1 MKFNYQTR
9 TKQGEVR
16 TGQVEASSKET
27 AATLLQKHGLYVT
40 FLEEAAPPLY
50 AKRIQFFEK
59 ISKKDIV
66 LFSRQLAIMFQ
77 SKVPL
82 VESLRVLSTQAKNPN
97 FREKIIKISE
107 DVEAGT
113 PFSKTLSQYP
123 DVFSFFYIA
132 MVRSGEVSGKLAE
145 VLDYL
150 ADHVEREYHLEA
162 RTKGAL
168 IYPALIMLVVILVL
182 AMLIFFVI
190 PHLSEVLKGTG
201 MPLPP
206 LTKFVIGMA
215 DFFRSWGLLMFVAI
229 ILIIIASFRYYLT
242 ESGRKFFDRYSL
254 KLPFLGG
261 LLKMIFVT
269 RFAENLSTL
278 IAGGLPITKALDTV
292 ADIIGNNAYKTVIHE
307 AKEEVKR
314 GEPISVVLSRSPELF
329 PPVFTQMVLVGERTG
344 SLDTTLMNIVNFY
357 RKEIDRKTENVL
369 SIIEPALIVFL
380 GLVVAGLMLSIL
392 MPLYRMVTF

>member
-1 MKFNYQTR
+1 MKFNYQAR
-9 TKQGEVR
+9 TKKGEVR
-16 TGQVEASSKET
+16 TGRVEASSKET

-40 FLEEAAPPLY
+40 FLEEAAPPIY
-50 AKRIQFFEK
+50 AKRIKFFEK

-82 VESLRVLSTQAKNPN
+82 VESLRVLSAQAKNTN

-107 DVEAGT
+107 EVEAGT
-113 PFSKTLSQYP
+113 PFSKTLSKYP
-123 DVFSFFYIA
+123 DVFSSFYIA
-132 MVRSGEVSGKLAE
+132 MVRSGEVSGKLSE

-150 ADHVEREYHLEA
+150 ANHVEREYHLEA

-168 IYPALIMLVVILVL
+168 IYPALILLVVILVL
-182 AMLIFFVI
+182 SMLMFFVI
-190 PHLSEVLKGTG
+190 PHLSEVLEGTG

-215 DFFRSWGLLMFVAI
+215 AFFKSWGWLMLVAT

-242 ESGRKFFDRYSL
+242 ESGRKFFDKYSL
-254 KLPFLGG
+254 KLPLVGG
-261 LLKMIFVT
+261 LLEMIFLT

-278 IAGGLPITKALDTV
+278 IAGGLPITQALDTV
-292 ADIIGNNAYKTVIHE
+292 ADIIGNNSYKAVIHE

-314 GEPISVVLSRSPELF
+314 GEPISVVLSRSPDLF

-344 SLDTTLMNIVNFY
+344 SLDTTLMNIVDFY
-357 RKEIDRKTENVL
+357 RKEVDRKIENVL
-369 SIIEPALIVFL
+369 SVIEPVLIVFL

-392 MPLYRMVTF
+392 MPLYRMVAF

>member
-1 MKFNYQTR
+1 MKFNYQAR
-9 TKQGEVR
+9 TKKGEVR
-16 TGQVEASSKET
+16 TGRVEASSKET

-40 FLEEAAPPLY
+40 FLEEAAPPIY
-50 AKRIQFFEK
+50 AKRIKFFEK

-82 VESLRVLSTQAKNPN
+82 VESLRVLSAQAKNTN

-107 DVEAGT
+107 EVEAGT
-113 PFSKTLSQYP
+113 PFSKTLSKYP
-123 DVFSFFYIA
+123 DVFSSFYIA
-132 MVRSGEVSGKLAE
+132 MVRSGEVSGKLSE

-150 ADHVEREYHLEA
+150 ANHVEREYHLEA

-168 IYPALIMLVVILVL
+168 IYPALILLVVILVL
-182 AMLIFFVI
+182 GMLIFFVI
-190 PHLSEVLKGTG
+190 PHLSEVLEGTG

-215 DFFRSWGLLMFVAI
+215 AFFKSWGWLMLVAT
-229 ILIIIASFRYYLT
+229 ILITIASFRYYLT

-254 KLPFLGG
+254 KLPLVGG
-261 LLKMIFVT
+261 LLEMIFLT

-278 IAGGLPITKALDTV
+278 IAGGLPITQALDTV
-292 ADIIGNNAYKTVIHE
+292 ADIIGNNSYKTVIHE

-314 GEPISVVLSRSPELF
+314 GEPISVVLSRSPDLF

-344 SLDTTLMNIVNFY
+344 SLDTTLMNVVNFY
-357 RKEIDRKTENVL
+357 RKEVDRKIENVL
-369 SIIEPALIVFL
+369 SIIEPVLIVFL
-380 GLVVAGLMLSIL
+380 GVVVAGLMLSIL
-392 MPLYRMVTF
+392 MPLYRMVAF

>member
-1 MKFNYQTR
+1 MKFNYQAR
-9 TKQGEVR
+9 TKKGEVR
-16 TGQVEASSKET
+16 TGHVEASSKET

-40 FLEEAAPPLY
+40 FLEEAAPPIY

-107 DVEAGT
+107 EVEAGS

-123 DVFSFFYIA
+123 DVFSSFYIA

-168 IYPALIMLVVILVL
+168 IYPALILLVVILVL
-182 AMLIFFVI
+182 SMLVFFVI
-190 PHLSEVLKGTG
+190 PHLSEVLEGTG

-215 DFFRSWGLLMFVAI
+215 DFFRNWGLLMFVAI

-242 ESGRKFFDRYSL
+242 KSGRKFFDRHFL
-254 KLPFLGG
+254 RLPFLGS
-261 LLKMIFVT
+261 LLEMIFVT

-292 ADIIGNNAYKTVIHE
+292 ADIIGNDAYKTVIHE

-357 RKEIDRKTENVL
+357 RKEIDRKIENVL

-392 MPLYRMVTF
+392 MPLYRMVAF

>member
-1 MKFNYQTR
+1 MKFNYQAR
-9 TKQGEVR
+9 TKKGEVR
-16 TGQVEASSKET
+16 TGRVEASSKET
-27 AATLLQKHGLYVT
+27 AATLLQKHDLYVT
-40 FLEEAAPPLY
+40 FLEEAAPPIY
-50 AKRIQFFEK
+50 AKRIKFFEK

-82 VESLRVLSTQAKNPN
+82 VESLRVLSAQAKNTN

-107 DVEAGT
+107 EVEAGT
-113 PFSKTLSQYP
+113 PFSKTLSKYP
-123 DVFSFFYIA
+123 DVFSSFYIA
-132 MVRSGEVSGKLAE
+132 MVRSGEVSGKLSE

-150 ADHVEREYHLEA
+150 ANHVEREYHLEA

-168 IYPALIMLVVILVL
+168 IYPALILLVVILVL
-182 AMLIFFVI
+182 SMLMFFVI
-190 PHLSEVLKGTG
+190 PHLSEVLEGTG

-215 DFFRSWGLLMFVAI
+215 AFFKSWGWLMLVAT

-242 ESGRKFFDRYSL
+242 ESGRKFFDKYSL
-254 KLPFLGG
+254 KLPLVGG
-261 LLKMIFVT
+261 LLEMIFLT

-278 IAGGLPITKALDTV
+278 IAGGLPITQALDTV
-292 ADIIGNNAYKTVIHE
+292 ADIIGNNSYKAVIRE

-314 GEPISVVLSRSPELF
+314 GEPISVVLSRSPNLF

-344 SLDTTLMNIVNFY
+344 SLDTTLMNIVDFY
-357 RKEIDRKTENVL
+357 RKEVDRKIENVL
-369 SIIEPALIVFL
+369 SVIEPVLIVFL

-392 MPLYRMVTF
+392 MPLYRMVAF

>member
-1 MKFNYQTR
+1 
-9 TKQGEVR
+9 
-16 TGQVEASSKET
+16 
-27 AATLLQKHGLYVT
+27 
-40 FLEEAAPPLY
+40 
-50 AKRIQFFEK
+50 
-59 ISKKDIV
+59 
-66 LFSRQLAIMFQ
+66 
-77 SKVPL
+77 
-82 VESLRVLSTQAKNPN
+82 
-97 FREKIIKISE
+97 
-107 DVEAGT
+107 
-113 PFSKTLSQYP
+113 
-123 DVFSFFYIA
+123 
-132 MVRSGEVSGKLAE
+132 
-145 VLDYL
+145 
-150 ADHVEREYHLEA
+150 
-162 RTKGAL
+162 
-168 IYPALIMLVVILVL
+168 
-182 AMLIFFVI
+182 
-190 PHLSEVLKGTG
+190 
-201 MPLPP
+201 
-206 LTKFVIGMA
+206 
-215 DFFRSWGLLMFVAI
+215 
-229 ILIIIASFRYYLT
+229 
-242 ESGRKFFDRYSL
+242 
-254 KLPFLGG
+254 LPFLGG

>member
-1 MKFNYQTR
+1 MKFNYQAR
-9 TKQGEVR
+9 TKKGEVR
-16 TGQVEASSKET
+16 TGRVEASSKET

-40 FLEEAAPPLY
+40 FLEEAAPPIY
-50 AKRIQFFEK
+50 AKRIKFFEK

-82 VESLRVLSTQAKNPN
+82 VESLRVLSAQAKNTN

-107 DVEAGT
+107 EVEAGT
-113 PFSKTLSQYP
+113 PFSKTLSKYP
-123 DVFSFFYIA
+123 DVFSSFYIA
-132 MVRSGEVSGKLAE
+132 MVRSGEVSGKLSE

-150 ADHVEREYHLEA
+150 ANHVEREYHLEA

-168 IYPALIMLVVILVL
+168 IYPALILLVVILVL
-182 AMLIFFVI
+182 SMLMFFVI
-190 PHLSEVLKGTG
+190 PHLSEVLEGTG

-215 DFFRSWGLLMFVAI
+215 AFFKSWGWLMLVAT

-242 ESGRKFFDRYSL
+242 ESGRKFFDKYSL
-254 KLPFLGG
+254 KLPLVGG
-261 LLKMIFVT
+261 LLEMIFLT

-278 IAGGLPITKALDTV
+278 IAGGLPITQALDTV
-292 ADIIGNNAYKTVIHE
+292 ADIIGNNSYKAVIRE

-314 GEPISVVLSRSPELF
+314 GEPISVVLSRSPNLF

-344 SLDTTLMNIVNFY
+344 SLDTTLMNIVDFY
-357 RKEIDRKTENVL
+357 RKEVDRKIENVL
-369 SIIEPALIVFL
+369 SVIEPVLIVFL

-392 MPLYRMVTF
+392 MPLYRVVAF